1 MNKFYY
7 KVTKCEIMVLHLRNV
22 GSLSVYQ
29 VGFGDSSGW
38 FVDPLK
44 KLAGAL
50 GALEIESAW
59 VIDRV

>member
-1 MNKFYY
+1 
-7 KVTKCEIMVLHLRNV
+7 VDQL
-22 GSLSVYQ
+22 
-29 VGFGDSSGW
+29 GFGDSSRW

-50 GALEIESAW
+50 GALEIESGW

>member
-1 MNKFYY
+1 
-7 KVTKCEIMVLHLRNV
+7 MVLHLRNL
-22 GSLSVYQ
+22 GSLSVDQ
-29 VGFGDSSGW
+29 LGFGDSSGW

>member
-1 MNKFYY
+1 MF
-7 KVTKCEIMVLHLRNV
+7 LHLRNF
-22 GSLSVYQ
+22 GSLSVDQ
-29 VGFGDSSGW
+29 VGFGDPSEW

-59 VIDRV
+59 VIDR